1 MSAQSYIKIWTS
13 KPSEHDDVQVFD
25 LLSYDYKFKK
35 TVTKRGEVLGNMEG
49 GDIRI
54 TISGFPTNDLFAWMF
69 NPCIQK
75 DGEIIDNAGLIQSG
89 KEHISLKNAECLNFR
104 IHSEENEVQLILDIH
119 ADCID
124 FGDSCYLNK
133 K

>member
-1 MSAQSYIKIWTS
+1 MSTQSYIKIWTS

-25 LLSYDYKFKK
+25 LLSYDYKFEK

-54 TISGFPTNDLFAWMF
+54 TISGFPTNELLVWMF

-75 DGEIIDNAGLIQSG
+75 DGEIIDSAGLIQSG

-104 IHSEENEVQLILDIH
+104 IHSDKNEVQLILEIH
-119 ADCID
+119 ADSIN
-124 FGDSCYLNK
+124 FGDSCYLSK